1 MPVFIVGQGGVA
13 EDTGHGPRTL
23 AIMDGWPLRVP
34 LDTLDIMRPSRGRTK
49 NTHVMYF
56 SPYESEENRKLRAAC
71 GTCRSITQFH
81 HYH

>member
-23 AIMDGWPLRVP
+23 
-34 LDTLDIMRPSRGRTK
+34 DTLDIMRPSRGWTK

-56 SPYESEENRKLRAAC
+56 SPYESEDKQLVAV
-71 GTCRSITQFH
+71 S
-81 HYH
+81 